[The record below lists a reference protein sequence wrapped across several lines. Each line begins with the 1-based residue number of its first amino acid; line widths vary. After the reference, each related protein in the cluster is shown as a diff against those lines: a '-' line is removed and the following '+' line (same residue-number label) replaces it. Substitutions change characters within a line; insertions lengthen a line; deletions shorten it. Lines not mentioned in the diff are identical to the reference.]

1 MIDIIYEI
9 VEPPHLKKLQTIQNI
24 NKLIFQVIIFSD

>member
-9 VEPPHLKKLQTIQNI
+9 VKPSHLKKLQAIQNI